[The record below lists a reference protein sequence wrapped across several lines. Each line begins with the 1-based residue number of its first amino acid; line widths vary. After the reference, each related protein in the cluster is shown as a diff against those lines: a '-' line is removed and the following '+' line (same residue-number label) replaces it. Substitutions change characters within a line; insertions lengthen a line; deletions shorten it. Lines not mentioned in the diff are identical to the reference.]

1 MRRLLIAN
9 RGEIAVRIVRTCKRL
24 GIRTIGVFSDADARA
39 SHVAEADEAYRIG
52 PSPASESYLNI
63 EAILGVARRAGA
75 QAIHPG
81 YGCLVENAAD
91 FEDALQAAQRESQ
104 ASFGDAH
111 VLLERYV
118 RRPRHVEVQILG
130 DLHGHLVHLG
140 ERECSIQRRHQKL
153 VEESPSPAVDPER
166 RRRMGEAALQLA
178 RAARYANAGT
188 VEFLIDEQDGQFAF
202 LEVNARLQVEHP
214 VTEAVTGLDL
224 VELQLRVA

>member
-81 YGCLVENAAD
+81 YGFLAENAD
-91 FEDALQAAQRESQ
+91 FAQAVLDAGFVWVGPPVSAMR
-104 ASFGDAH
+104 
-111 VLLERYV
+111 VL
-118 RRPRHVEVQILG
+118 
-130 DLHGHLVHLG
+130 GH
-140 ERECSIQRRHQKL
+140 K
-153 VEESPSPAVDPER
+153 
-166 RRRMGEAALQLA
+166 A
-178 RAARYANAGT
+178 RAKVLAEQHGVPLLAGYHGADQSAGT
-188 VEFLIDEQDGQFAF
+188 LADH
-202 LEVNARLQVEHP
+202 ARRIGYP
-214 VTEAVTGLDL
+214 VVIKATAGGG
-224 VELQLRVA
+224 